1 MADFD
6 KFMDDIVRKERGRAS
21 RGDVDQAKDLI
32 ERELRIKRERERR
45 RSESPA
51 QKSRWNTS
59 GS

>member
-6 KFMDDIVRKERGRAS
+6 KFMDDIVHRERGRAS
-21 RGDVDQAKDLI
+21 REDVDQAKNLV
-32 ERELRIKRERERR
+32 EREIRIKRERERR

-51 QKSRWNTS
+51 QKSRWTTS